1 MDDTKGK
8 TSILIQHFHEKLG
21 AWNLRDGLRE
31 DEREYAEAIKMASVI
46 YSQSPACN
54 SCHMTLLLFSLILL
68 RGCHYFLHSNVPS
81 SEPKLLYPS
90 ACAHT
95 CQLEGQHQRV
105 EENHYGLARGVSD
118 GKESVCNAGD
128 PGSIP
133 GKRRSP
139 GEGKGNTF
147 QYCCLRNPM
156 DRGAWHG

>member
-31 DEREYAEAIKMASVI
+31 DQREYAEATKMASLI
-46 YSQSPACN
+46 YSQSLACN

-68 RGCHYFLHSNVPS
+68 RGCNYFLHSNVPS
-81 SEPKLLYPS
+81 SESKLLYPS

-139 GEGKGNTF
+139 REGKGNTF
-147 QYCCLRNPM
+147 QYCCPRNPM
-156 DRGAWHG
+156 DRGA